1 MVDEDQPQS
10 FEKLAEGVA
19 LSDKLASLFQLLRA
33 RFPFVDH
40 VSVTTYDAET
50 DLLKTFLHAGA
61 QLPAISNYEARLAET
76 PLLQRILDTGQ
87 PRVIDDLR
95 ELAMSPKAHTQRLLA
110 AGYRSS
116 YTLPMYLGGKFYGF
130 IFFDS
135 LEPNRFTPPVTALLD
150 PFARLFAVIVVSE
163 IRLIHG
169 LTAATRTM
177 RHIMSR
183 RDFETGAHLE
193 RMSRYSRLLARE
205 LAPLHGLSDE
215 YVEHLFL
222 FSPLHDIGKIAIP
235 DSILLKSGPLLNEE
249 YDLMKSHTRKGL
261 EIVDSMLKEFGF
273 TRMAYADM
281 LRNIVYYH
289 HEAMDGS
296 GYPEGL
302 RGEAIPVEAR
312 ITTATDVFDALSSQ
326 RPYKPAWPID
336 RTFETL
342 RALAGHKLD
351 PECVEVLIRHRD
363 ELEAIR
369 TQFSETV
376 YG

>member
-1 MVDEDQPQS
+1 MADKDSPQS

-19 LSDKLASLFQLLRA
+19 LSDRLTSLFQLLRV

-40 VSVTTYDAET
+40 VSVATYDAET
-50 DLLKTFLHAGA
+50 DMLKTFLHAGA

-76 PLLQRILDTGQ
+76 PLLLRILDTGQ

-95 ELAMSPKAHTQRLLA
+95 ELATSPKAHTQLLLA

-135 LEPNRFTPPVTALLD
+135 LEPSRFTPPVTSLLD

-169 LTAATRTM
+169 LAAATRTI

-215 YVEHLFL
+215 YIEHLFL

-235 DSILLKSGPLLNEE
+235 DSILLKPGPLSNEE
-249 YDLMKSHTRKGL
+249 YDFMKSHTRKGL

-289 HEAMDGS
+289 HEAIDGS

-336 RTFETL
+336 RTFEAL

-351 PECVEVLIRHRD
+351 SDCVKVLIRHRD